1 MIAAEL
7 AGDLA
12 RRFASGSDETAAL
25 SAFRQEHPEL
35 RFYACSEDD
44 IPPRL
49 SPWLSV
55 DGVGVYLIDASE
67 HCMSLTRD
75 PEHACGLVFA
85 LEAEE

>member
-1 MIAAEL
+1 MIAQETAS
-7 AGDLA
+7 DLA
-12 RRFASGSDETAAL
+12 RRFAASGDETTAL
-25 SAFRQEHPEL
+25 ASFRSEHPEL

-44 IPPRL
+44 IPARL

-55 DGVGVYLIDASE
+55 AGVGVYLIDASE
-67 HCMSLTRD
+67 HCVSLTCD